1 MSINLSDTI
10 LGTYRVDRVFEG
22 GMGLVY
28 QVRHLHWNCDLA
40 LKQPRAKFLSTP
52 SHVTAFE
59 QEVGIWAALGLHPNV
74 VTCYYSR
81 QIDSQPCVFSEF
93 VTGGSLADWIRNRQ
107 LYEGEEVEVL
117 ARILRVAIQF
127 ARGLAWA
134 HRKGFVHQDVK
145 PGNVLMADD
154 ETVKVS
160 DFGLARCLQPTG
172 LALGPSHVAEA
183 AGCTTVYASPEQL
196 AGRPLT
202 PATDIWS
209 WAVSVLE
216 MFMGGIT
223 WHRGDVVPVV
233 FKEYLSHGRRA
244 RALPAMPHP
253 IADIL
258 LGCFRLKSSNLP
270 QSFNAI
276 VDLLL
281 TAYKDLFGEDTDL
294 EACDPEIL
302 RADSLNNR
310 AVSLLDV
317 GRDAEATRL
326 LTEALKENPYHFE
339 AIYNTGML
347 QAKLSGHS
355 VASMITALTRLPV
368 SPAYTWRHARLLAWA
383 WAYEGRMQ
391 EAEQSLAAV
400 PLSTITPA
408 EQAEQQYIRS
418 NLRTAAKHR
427 HFALAQ
433 PRSATELSAEAARF
447 RRLLPKAKTAL
458 VENRLDDARRYL
470 LMLGDLPDYAM
481 HPEMRKLREKSA
493 GILSL

>member
-1 MSINLSDTI
+1 MMNMDLHQTI
-10 LGTYRVDRVFEG
+10 LGTYCVERAFEG
-22 GMGLVY
+22 GAMGLVY

-40 LKQPRAKFLSTP
+40 LKQPRADFFRTP
-52 SHVTAFE
+52 ADVTAFE
-59 QEVGIWAALGLHPNV
+59 QEVETWTALGLHPNV

-81 QIDSQPCVFSEF
+81 QIDGLPCVFSEF
-93 VTGGSLADWIRNRQ
+93 VSGGSLADWIRNRQ
-107 LYEGEEVEVL
+107 LYEGEEAEVL

-160 DFGLARCLQPTG
+160 DFGLARCLKPTG
-172 LALGPSHVAEA
+172 LALCPSHVAEA
-183 AGCTTVYASPEQL
+183 AGCTPVYASPEQL
-196 AGRPLT
+196 AGLPLT

-223 WHRGDVVPVV
+223 WHRGDVVPAV
-233 FKEYLSHGRRA
+233 FKEYLSHGSRA

-253 IADIL
+253 IADVL
-258 LGCFRLKSSNLP
+258 LGCLRLKSSNLP
-270 QSFNAI
+270 QSFDTI
-276 VDLLL
+276 VELLL
-281 TAYKDLFGEDTDL
+281 TAYKDLFGEDANL

-317 GRDAEATRL
+317 GRDAEAARL
-326 LTEALKENPYHFE
+326 LTEALNENPYHFE
-339 AIYNTGML
+339 AIYNTGMI
-347 QAKLSGHS
+347 QAKSSGNS
-355 VASMITALTRLPV
+355 VAPMITALTRLPV

-383 WAYEGRMQ
+383 WAYEGRIQ
-391 EAEQSLAAV
+391 DAEQILAAM
-400 PLSTITPA
+400 PLETITSA
-408 EQAEQQYIRS
+408 EQAELQFIRS
-418 NLRTAAKHR
+418 SLRTASKHR

-433 PRSATELSAEAARF
+433 PRPATELSAEAARF
-447 RRLLPKAKTAL
+447 RRLLTKAKAAL
-458 VENRLDDARRYL
+458 AENRLDDARRYL
-470 LMLGDLPDYAM
+470 LMLGDLPDYSM
-481 HPEMRKLREKSA
+481 HPEVRKMGGRFNPPN
-493 GILSL
+493 

>member
-1 MSINLSDTI
+1 MSINIADI
-10 LGTYRVDRVFEG
+10 VLGTYRVDRVFEG
-22 GMGLVY
+22 GAMGVVY

-40 LKQPRAKFLSTP
+40 LKQPRDKFLGTP
-52 SHVTAFE
+52 AHVTAFE
-59 QEVGIWAALGLHPNV
+59 QEVETWAALGLHPNV

-81 QIDSQPCVFSEF
+81 QIDGLPCVFSEF
-93 VTGGSLADWIRNRQ
+93 VTGGALADWIRNRQ
-107 LYEGEEVEVL
+107 LYEGEEAEVL
-117 ARILRVAIQF
+117 ARILRVSIQF

-134 HRKGFVHQDVK
+134 HRKGFVHQDAK

-172 LALGPSHVAEA
+172 LVSGPSHVAEP
-183 AGCTTVYASPEQL
+183 AGFCTDVYASPEQL

-202 PATDIWS
+202 PFTDIWS

-223 WHRGDVVPVV
+223 WHRGDAVPAA
-233 FKEYLSHGRRA
+233 FKEYLSHGGKV
-244 RALPAMPHP
+244 RALPAIPHP
-253 IADIL
+253 IADVL
-258 LGCFRLKSSNLP
+258 SGCFRLKSSNLP
-270 QSFNAI
+270 QSFDAI

-281 TAYKDLFGEDTDL
+281 TAYKDLFGEDSDL

-310 AVSLLDV
+310 AVVLLDV
-317 GRDAEATRL
+317 GRDAEAARL
-326 LTEALKENPYHFE
+326 LAEALKENPYHVE

-347 QAKLSGHS
+347 QAKSSGQ
-355 VASMITALTRLPV
+355 SMVPTITALTRLPV
-368 SPAYTWRHARLLAWA
+368 SPAHTWRLARLLAWA
-383 WAYEGRMQ
+383 WAYEGRIQ
-391 EAEQSLAAV
+391 DAEQSLAAL
-400 PLSTITPA
+400 PLGTITPA

-433 PRSATELSAEAARF
+433 PRPATELSAEAARF
-447 RRLLPKAKTAL
+447 RRLLPKAKAAAA
-458 VENRLDDARRYL
+458 ENRLNDARRYL
-470 LMLGDLPDYAM
+470 LMLGDLPDYSM
-481 HPEMRKLREKSA
+481 HPEIRMLREELPYS
-493 GILSL
+493 I

>member
-1 MSINLSDTI
+1 MNWKPSQAI
-10 LGTYRVDRVFEG
+10 LGTYRVERVFEG
-22 GMGLVY
+22 GAMGLVY
-28 QVRHLHWNCDLA
+28 LVRHLHWNCDLA

-52 SHVTAFE
+52 AHVMAFE
-59 QEVGIWAALGLHPNV
+59 LEVETWAALGLHPNV

-81 QIDSQPCVFSEF
+81 QIDGLPCVFSEF

-107 LYEGEEVEVL
+107 LYEGEEAEVL
-117 ARILRVAIQF
+117 ARILHVAIQF

-160 DFGLARCLQPTG
+160 DFGLARCLKPTG
-172 LALGPSHVAEA
+172 LALGPSHAAEFVGYTA
-183 AGCTTVYASPEQL
+183 EYASPEQL
-196 AGRPLT
+196 AGRPLIT

-223 WHRGDVVPVV
+223 WHRGDVVPAV
-233 FKEYLSHGRRA
+233 FKEYLSHGGRA
-244 RALPAMPHP
+244 RTLPAMPHQ
-253 IADIL
+253 IADVL

-270 QSFNAI
+270 QSFDAI
-276 VDLLL
+276 IEFLLA
-281 TAYKDLFGEDTDL
+281 AYKDLFGEDSDL

-317 GRDAEATRL
+317 GRDAEATPL
-326 LTEALKENPYHFE
+326 LAEALKENPYHFE
-339 AIYNTGML
+339 AMYNTGML
-347 QAKLSGHS
+347 QAKSPGQGM
-355 VASMITALTRLPV
+355 VPTITALARLPV

-383 WAYEGRMQ
+383 WAYEGRIQ
-391 EAEQSLAAV
+391 DAEQALAVV
-400 PLSTITPA
+400 PLETITSA
-408 EQAEQQYIRS
+408 EQAELQFIRS
-418 NLRTAAKHR
+418 SLRTASKHR
-427 HFALAQ
+427 HFALAL
-433 PRSATELSAEAARF
+433 PRPATELSAEAARF
-447 RRLLPKAKTAL
+447 RRLLPKAKAAFA
-458 VENRLDDARRYL
+458 ENRLDDARRYL

-481 HPEMRKLREKSA
+481 HPEMQKLRGKSHSIA
-493 GILSL
+493 